1 MSDTDDLDMSWI
13 EEEEKLQN
21 IQNNYSR
28 EPMESIRVLFIYIN
42 KNQYIDKILCEEQE
56 LEKNSDGSGSQIN
69 KETVLKM
76 IQTKKISTPFSK
88 YKLSDILLYNI
99 DLEPEHIQD
108 YSKLNVES
116 ENTGASTLKKIPIFD
131 EIIVVPSIFIFHGI
145 NSLYF
150 IFQEVEIEKVQ
161 HSRRSLK
168 SILKLDNAPRGVQST
183 KKVRIR
189 DESIEY
195 GEKCGLRSRVKKTK
209 KNMRSLT
216 LSP

>member
-13 EEEEKLQN
+13 EEEERLQN
-21 IQNNYSR
+21 IQTNYSR
-28 EPMESIRVLFIYIN
+28 EPMESIRVYFIYIN
-42 KNQYIDKILCEEQE
+42 KNQYIDKILCENQE
-56 LEKNSDGSGSQIN
+56 LEIRSDGSGSQIN

-88 YKLSDILLYNI
+88 YKLNDILLYNI
-99 DLEPEHIQD
+99 DLEPEHVQD
-108 YSKLNVES
+108 YSKS
-116 ENTGASTLKKIPIFD
+116 DGDKGAGVLKKIPIFD
-131 EIIVVPSIFIFHGI
+131 EIIIVPSIFIFHGI

-150 IFQEVEIEKVQ
+150 IFQEVEIEKVH

-168 SILKLDNAPRGVQST
+168 SILKLDTAPKGLPST

-189 DESIEY
+189 DDSIEY
-195 GEKCGLRSRVKKTK
+195 GEQRGLRSRAKKTK

-216 LSP
+216 ISP